1 MKTFQKI
8 FHPIV
13 HCLVRNVTPRQFKQV
28 TLNQERGH
36 DLFVFISFLLE
47 PSRESAGPA
56 DHFQNMWGQAS
67 VGVISNL

>member
-1 MKTFQKI
+1 M
-8 FHPIV
+8 

-47 PSRESAGPA
+47 PSRESAGPS
-56 DHFQNMWGQAS
+56 DHFQVKWGQAWNFK
-67 VGVISNL
+67 SNEDIITKFK